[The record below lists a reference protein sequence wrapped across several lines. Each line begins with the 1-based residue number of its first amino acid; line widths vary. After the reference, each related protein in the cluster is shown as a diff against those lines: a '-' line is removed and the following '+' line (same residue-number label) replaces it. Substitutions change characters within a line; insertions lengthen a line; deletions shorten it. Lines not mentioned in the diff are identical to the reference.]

1 MKPNISWK
9 DKRIEAINKLS
20 KKKGWRS
27 SDTNP
32 YFEEVQAI
40 YESDAKTLLD
50 FKKEM
55 LLKKF
60 TEDFNAI

>member
-20 KKKGWRS
+20 KKKGWSS

-32 YFEEVQAI
+32 YFEEVHAI
-40 YESDAKTLLD
+40 YKSDAKTLLE
-50 FKKEM
+50 FKK
-55 LLKKF
+55 KCY
-60 TEDFNAI
+60 

>member
-20 KKKGWRS
+20 KKKGWSS

-32 YFEEVQAI
+32 YLEEIHAI
-40 YESDAKTLLD
+40 YESDARTLLE

-55 LLKKF
+55 LLKKVYSL
-60 TEDFNAI
+60 

>member
-20 KKKGWRS
+20 KKKGWSS
-27 SDTNP
+27 SDTNR
-32 YFEEVQAI
+32 YFEEVHAI

-50 FKKEM
+50 FKKEI

>member
-20 KKKGWRS
+20 KKKGWSS

-32 YFEEVQAI
+32 YFEEVHAI
-40 YESDAKTLLD
+40 YESDAKNLFE
-50 FKKEM
+50 FKKEI